1 MKPISIISAF
11 SLCVFIIVILLGN
24 IAFSQVPTDRNT
36 LLNGEEGTQ
45 AKVAELHVYPSPKK
59 VLDLAGALNLTD
71 DQKRIIKQITEE
83 TITRAKELGKQ
94 IIKIE
99 EELNDA
105 LQTGFVNEK
114 SVADDAQ
121 QIGRLRGRLRGVF
134 LNAHLKT
141 KKVLTANQ
149 LEIYKKL
156 STAEVHK

>member
-1 MKPISIISAF
+1 MKLLSTIFAF
-11 SLCVFIIVILLGN
+11 SFYIFIIVIPSGN
-24 IAFSQVPTDRNT
+24 SAFSQVPPDRNA

-134 LNAHLKT
+134 LDAHIKT

-156 STAEVHK
+156 NTAEAHK

>member
-1 MKPISIISAF
+1 MKRISIILAF
-11 SLCVFIIVILLGN
+11 SFCIFSAIIPSGN
-24 IAFSQVPTDRNT
+24 FAFSQVPPDRGP
-36 LLNGEEGTQ
+36 LLNGDEGTQ
-45 AKVAELHVYPSPKK
+45 AKIAEVYGYPSPQK
-59 VLDLAGALNLTD
+59 VLELARSVNLSD
-71 DQKRIIKQITEE
+71 EQKRTIVQISEE
-83 TITRAKELGKQ
+83 TLTRAKELGKQ

-105 LQTGFVNEK
+105 LQTGLVNEK

-156 STAEVHK
+156 NTAEAHK